1 MNAKVS
7 KGQGLAKEDI
17 FVVKLSPVPLPWD
30 DGIRT
35 FGTFKDLLMQLKHW
49 QVSVEIDKGLTVQET
64 EELMKLNSDD

>member
-35 FGTFKDLLMQLKHW
+35 FSTLKDLLMQLKHW
-49 QVSVEIDKGLTVQET
+49 RVSVEIDKGLT
-64 EELMKLNSDD
+64 EEEIEQLVKLNSND